1 MQCVVS
7 SKPGSV
13 GNEELSFCHCFCC
26 FDFRHQVPGVPIMY
40 ISQRKFTVE
49 RMPEA
54 FGGACMMILWL
65 TCPQAL
71 HRFSNNKTTPPP
83 RTAPRT

>member
-26 FDFRHQVPGVPIMY
+26 FVFVIRSLVCPSCTFRNAS
-40 ISQRKFTVE
+40 SQSSECQKHLEVR
-49 RMPEA
+49 A
-54 FGGACMMILWL
+54 
-65 TCPQAL
+65 
-71 HRFSNNKTTPPP
+71 
-83 RTAPRT
+83 